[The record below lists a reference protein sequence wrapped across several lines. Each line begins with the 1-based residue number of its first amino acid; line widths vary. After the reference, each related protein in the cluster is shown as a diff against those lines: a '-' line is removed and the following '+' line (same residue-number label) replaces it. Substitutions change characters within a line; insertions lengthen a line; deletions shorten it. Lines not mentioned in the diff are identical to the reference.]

1 MCDRASFAVKRSSG
15 IGAIRHFRK
24 SQPSLLTPRARST
37 STGNGEFL
45 LIYAPKDLGNGRS
58 PVKARKAISPNDQIS
73 TATVYSSP
81 KLKPSPSRR
90 PNWIS
95 ISGARKPRVPT
106 RVRRAV
112 TSFSARLLMPKS
124 PIFTHQSGPLDLT
137 RMFYKFSGLSGA

>member
-1 MCDRASFAVKRSSG
+1 MCDKASFAVKRSSG

-24 SQPSLLTPRARST
+24 LQPSWLTPR
-37 STGNGEFL
+37 
-45 LIYAPKDLGNGRS
+45 APKDLGNGRS
-58 PVKARKAISPNDQIS
+58 PVKARKTISPNDQIS

-90 PNWIS
+90 PSWRS
-95 ISGARKPRVPT
+95 TSGARKPGVPT

-112 TSFSARLLMPKS
+112 TPFSARLLMPKS

-137 RMFYKFSGLSGA
+137 RMFYKF